1 MDTVQHLVAVDMSDL
16 DNCIHTVVVLD
27 VLMDE
32 TPIISLDQNEHG

>member
-1 MDTVQHLVAVDMSDL
+1 MDTVQHLVVVDRSDL